1 MAKHCSIEEKLA
13 VVIAA
18 MRAVLSFREILR
30 RKGISVSVVGAGGR
44 VIAFEAFP
52 DNVMLL
58 QERYAF
64 WGYGE
69 RIRIENVAVSDGMD
83 DRL

>member
-1 MAKHCSIEEKLA
+1 MAKHCSIEKKLA

-18 MRAVLSFREILR
+18 MRGVLSFREILR

-44 VIAFEAFP
+44 VIAFEVFP

-58 QERYAF
+58 QEMRVL
-64 WGYGE
+64 GVGE